1 MPEAP
6 PAHLWVPP
14 GALGNYGDEVA
25 DVAEMMGRPLD
36 PAQRVAVDAL
46 TSYGPGGQWLAL
58 EGCIKEPRQNGK
70 TGGIITPIAFADLFL
85 WEADR
90 VAWSAHLFRTTRE
103 AFADH
108 RQLIESVPEF
118 DRRVRKIHE
127 ANGDE
132 SIELKS
138 GARIDYLARSKG
150 GGRGLGG
157 KLVVIDEALF
167 FTSEQA
173 GALLPILAARSN
185 PHILYGSS
193 ACKVESTQLRK
204 LTRRG
209 RSANDPSMIHAEW
222 CAAGSWDDPGCER
235 GKACSHALGVPGC
248 VLDDPDRWRAANPAM
263 TFDRITLEFMQA
275 MRRTLEPLEFGREFL
290 GWDEAGTEDQSS
302 AIDLDDWDACLDT
315 ASVAAGTPVWAVD
328 VSPNGSTASIGMAA
342 ARADGRPHL
351 EVVATGAGYG
361 WVVDR
366 VLQLKADHGAA
377 RLPVGKEFRDG
388 VLVDPSGPAADV
400 ALSLKAAGIDLYLM
414 SSRDVGQA
422 CAALQ
427 SGAKDRAVAH
437 IGQRQVR
444 DALEGAAART
454 LGDGGWAFARKH
466 SDIDISPAVV
476 TANALHGLR
485 LAATGQQF
493 FASRR

>member
-6 PAHLWVPP
+6 PAHLWVPQ
-14 GALGNYGDEVA
+14 GARGNYGDEVA

-36 PAQRVAVDAL
+36 PSQRVAVDAL
-46 TSYGPGGQWLAL
+46 TAYGPGGRWLTL

-85 WEADR
+85 WDADR

-118 DRRVRKIHE
+118 DRRVKKIHE
-127 ANGDE
+127 SNGDE
-132 SIELKS
+132 SIELIS

-167 FTSEQA
+167 FSAEQA
-173 GALLPILAARSN
+173 GALLPILAARPN
-185 PHILYGSS
+185 PHVLYGSS
-193 ACKVESTQLRK
+193 ACKVESSQLRI

-209 RSANDPSMIHAEW
+209 RSGADSSLTLVEW
-222 CAAGSWDDPGCER
+222 RAPGGWSDPGCDR
-235 GKACSHALGVPGC
+235 GPLCPHAPGTSGCS
-248 VLDDPDRWRAANPAM
+248 LDNLELIRAANPAM
-263 TFDRITLEFMQA
+263 VFGRIAMEFLVSMRATLP
-275 MRRTLEPLEFGREFL
+275 PLEFGREFL
-290 GWDEAGTEDQSS
+290 GWDEAGPEDESS
-302 AIDLDDWDACLDT
+302 PIDLDDWDACLDT
-315 ASVAAGTPVWAVD
+315 ASVPVGAPVWAVD
-328 VSPNGSTASIGMAA
+328 VSPNGSTASIAMAA
-342 ARADGRPHL
+342 VRADGRPHL
-351 EVVATGAGYG
+351 EVVATGAGYS
-361 WVVDR
+361 WVAPRMV
-366 VLQLKADHGAA
+366 QLKADHGAA

-388 VLVDPSGPAADV
+388 VLVDPSGPGADV
-400 ALSLKAAGIDLYLM
+400 ALSLKTAGIEPYLM
-414 SSRDVGQA
+414 GSRDVGQA

-427 SGAKDRAVAH
+427 AGTKDRALAH

-444 DALEGAAART
+444 DALEGAARRT

-466 SDIDISPAVV
+466 SEIDISPAVV
-476 TANALHGLR
+476 VANALHGLR
-485 LAATGQQF
+485 LAATGQPF